1 MLYEEITSLIGS
13 VPSGS
18 ESVIYIV
25 CMLFLLYL
33 LDCFYGAIRLL
44 ANHFMR

>member
-1 MLYEEITSLIGS
+1 MLYEEITALIGA

-18 ESVIYIV
+18 EPVIYIA

-33 LDCFYGAIRLL
+33 LDCFYGAVRLL

>member
-1 MLYEEITSLIGS
+1 MLYEEITSLIGT
-13 VPSGS
+13 VPSGYDA
-18 ESVIYIV
+18 VIYIG

-44 ANHFMR
+44 ANHYLR